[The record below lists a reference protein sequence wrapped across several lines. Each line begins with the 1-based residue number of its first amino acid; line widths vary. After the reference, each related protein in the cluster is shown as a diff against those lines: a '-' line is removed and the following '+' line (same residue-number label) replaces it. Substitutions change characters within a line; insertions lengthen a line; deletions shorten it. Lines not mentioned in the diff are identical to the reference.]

1 MALPRR
7 VRALLPAAL
16 SMVLAAGAALAV
28 SRPPDPLDGVKT
40 SIRLKNFA
48 AAATEL
54 QKLAA
59 AGNPDAQYL
68 LAVFYLNGVNGPRDP
83 ATAKTW
89 LEKAA
94 NKGSARAAFSL
105 ATLLQDSNPPDPQGA
120 SRWLARARELGFFN
134 TMNTGAQKGAAAAQK
149 GAAAAR
155 PGPPSSLLPAAQL
168 TDPAVRREA
177 LWLAASDGDV
187 SSLEALVDPTLA
199 AARDEFGRGAL
210 ARAAEA
216 ASAPA
221 VALLI
226 RRGAPVEAPD
236 QNGTTPLMIAARGGQ
251 PAAVDAV
258 LAAHPNVN
266 ATDKNGNTAL
276 MHAVMSGS
284 LAVVDKLL
292 AAGASVAPRDV
303 QEWSALDFAEV
314 SGATGIAARLREKG
328 ATALHRNPVM
338 AAYSQPT
345 AVQRAQRDLYAGWPD
360 LAVAAGR
367 ENPELLRTLLSR
379 GADPN
384 ALTPDGLPILT
395 VAALSGTA
403 HEVEALLAAGAKG
416 NRADRRGNSA
426 LLDAVRIGRQDIVA
440 AMLSHDVSPDGR
452 LDDPEPPLI
461 AAAKGGEREARSLST
476 RKGESAIAPG
486 SVRTGCNGASCG
498 FINELYYRA
507 SRGGS
512 HP

>member
-1 MALPRR
+1 MARPRR

-16 SMVLAAGAALAV
+16 SMVLSAGAALAV

-59 AGNPDAQYL
+59 GGNPDAQYL
-68 LAVFYLNGVNGPRDP
+68 LAVFYLNGVSGPRDP

-105 ATLLQDSNPPDPQGA
+105 ATLLQDSNPPDTEGA

-134 TMNTGAQKGAAAAQK
+134 TTNTGAQKGAAA
-149 GAAAAR
+149 
-155 PGPPSSLLPAAQL
+155 
-168 TDPAVRREA
+168 
-177 LWLAASDGDV
+177 
-187 SSLEALVDPTLA
+187 
-199 AARDEFGRGAL
+199 
-210 ARAAEA
+210 
-216 ASAPA
+216 
-221 VALLI
+221 
-226 RRGAPVEAPD
+226 
-236 QNGTTPLMIAARGGQ
+236 
-251 PAAVDAV
+251 
-258 LAAHPNVN
+258 
-266 ATDKNGNTAL
+266 DKSGNTAL

-345 AVQRAQRDLYAGWPD
+345 SVQRAQRDLYAGWPD

-367 ENPELLRTLLSR
+367 ENPELLRTLLAR

-440 AMLSHDVSPDGR
+440 AMLSHGVSPDGR

-461 AAAKGGEREARSLST
+461 AAAKGGHAGIVRAVVAAHAKPDVRDQYGT
-476 RKGESAIAPG
+476 SALMLVAQ
-486 SVRTGCNGASCG
+486 RTEPDLVQRLLRAGASTALRNKDRSTAADVARARA
-498 FINELYYRA
+498 FPAVVELLKNA
-507 SRGGS
+507 
-512 HP
+512 